1 MQNVCVNRSGM
12 FGVNVNLTNG
22 VNVNIRVYTSGNTS
36 VLVNGFKGDH
46 DCKSIIKNLFGKVPI
61 LFING

>member
-1 MQNVCVNRSGM
+1 M